1 MRDILIGILESIYG
15 TAILTWWIFLP
26 IILFFPL
33 RKIYLIYIQDRYIKK
48 MSWTLLEIKVPKE
61 ILKTPKAMEQVFAA
75 TYADCTHGIT
85 FLQLYL
91 DGLLDSWY
99 SFEIVGHAGGVHFY
113 VYTQTK
119 RRNVIESAIYS
130 QYPDAE
136 IHEVPDYVAT
146 FGSVLPNE
154 VYDIWGTD
162 LGLKRE
168 SAYPI
173 RTYPYFE
180 AMVEEQ
186 RLDPISA
193 ITEVM
198 SGLKDDE
205 AIWLQF
211 VISPSDDD
219 VGNDWKKEG
228 EELIDKITGRQAAE
242 ARKGI
247 GAVLIDWFSNLFM
260 APVEHPI
267 WPDADEKAAVGVIKF
282 LNPSEQE
289 IVKNID
295 AKISKLGF
303 ETNIRF
309 IYVDKRDSFTS
320 ANAVAVMGTI
330 RQFNTQSGNIFK
342 PGKQLT
348 LNKGWRPRF
357 IPFYA
362 KLHLLYVKRKLFSAY
377 RDRQVG
383 SRRVGKYRP
392 TSAKIHTFN
401 TEELATLY
409 HFPIT
414 SVGAPKLRRLEAQ
427 KGAPPA
433 GLPIE

>member
-15 TAILTWWIFLP
+15 VATLTWWIFLP

-48 MSWTLLEIKVPKE
+48 MSWILLEIKVPKE

-75 TYADCTHGIT
+75 MYADYSHSIS
-85 FLQLYL
+85 FLQLYF
-91 DGLLDSWY
+91 DGLVDSWY

-119 RRNVIESAIYS
+119 RRNVIESSIYS

-136 IHEVPDYVAT
+136 IHEVPDYVTT

-162 LGLKRE
+162 LGLRRE

-211 VISPSDDD
+211 VISPSDED
-219 VGNDWKKEG
+219 VGNEWKKEG
-228 EELIDKITGRQAAE
+228 EEIIDKITGRQAAE
-242 ARKGI
+242 AGKGI
-247 GAVLIDWFSNLFM
+247 GAILADWFSNLFM

-267 WPDADEKAAVGVIKF
+267 WPDANEKASVGVIKF

-309 IYVDKRDSFTS
+309 IYIDKRDSFTS
-320 ANAVAVMGTI
+320 ANATAVMGTI
-330 RQFNTQSGNIFK
+330 RQFNTQSGNYFK
-342 PGKQLT
+342 PGKLLT
-348 LNKGWRPRF
+348 IPKGWRPRF
-357 IPFYA
+357 IPFYE
-362 KLHLLYVKRKLFSAY
+362 KLNMLYVKRKLFGAY

-392 TSAKIHTFN
+392 SGGKIHTFN

-414 SVGAPKLRRLEAQ
+414 AVGAPKLRRLEAQ